1 MPNMNTYPQPKAA
14 IPAVTRNVALV
25 LVAAMVVAACAG
37 VGALFVARV
46 AAGVG
51 AFFGQT
57 DAPVPVAAR
66 YYLALMERDY
76 PAAVAGLAP
85 KATIAG
91 HPVDARRFGEQAAA
105 ADARDGRITGYSIEG
120 EGGDATRLTVTVR
133 RGGHGYDVHL
143 SLARFGDLWKIVSA
157 DGI

>member
-1 MPNMNTYPQPKAA
+1 MPNTNIYPQPKAA
-14 IPAVTRNVALV
+14 ISALTRNVALV
-25 LVAAMVVAACAG
+25 VIAAMVIAASAG

-66 YYLALMERDY
+66 YYLALMEHDY
-76 PAAVAGLAP
+76 PTAAASLAP
-85 KATIAG
+85 NATVAG
-91 HPVDARRFGEQAAA
+91 HPVDPRRFAEQAAA
-105 ADARDGRITGYSIEG
+105 ADVRDGRITGYSIEG
-120 EGGDATRLTVTVR
+120 QDDDATRLTITVR

-143 SLARFGDLWKIVSA
+143 NLARFGDLWKIVSA